1 MAIQSILVNKL
12 LSMLESKDV
21 LSHSVRKKMSIF
33 FGSSPLTCRGS
44 PVLIFTLRHDIFYN
58 VMVNESGSVHPGMHL
73 RLMARKIL
81 EPRVRNIN

>member
-44 PVLIFTLRHDIFYN
+44 PVLIFTLWHDIFYN
-58 VMVNESGSVHPGMHL
+58 VMVNESGSVHPGMHSTVTAD
-73 RLMARKIL
+73 RFS
-81 EPRVRNIN
+81 ENT